1 MATLGLLAVLVVVIG
16 LGVSFVAHLRSK
28 EAGAAPGS
36 SDEFPTLSFDS
47 QTLYRPIRAVVRAI
61 RSTVDTS
68 TDPAVMA
75 MADSVREEI
84 DSAHDR
90 IVRALQTRDELR
102 KATEGQPAAVAEAS
116 RLQKLRDAAE
126 SDDEKVSMSQAYQSK
141 LSELAEYEKA
151 KVVIRK
157 IENEV
162 QLTLTSLNELK
173 AKLSVMQA
181 GTSAPD
187 QTDDLRA
194 SLGNLE
200 TIQSS
205 IDEAQAMLHP

>member
-1 MATLGLLAVLVVVIG
+1 MLTIFLLIAVVVVVGLGLA
-16 LGVSFVAHLRSK
+16 FVGHLRKTNASPVSS
-28 EAGAAPGS
+28 G
-36 SDEFPTLSFDS
+36 SDEFPSLSFDS
-47 QTLYRPIRAVVRAI
+47 QTLYRPIRSVIRAI
-61 RSTVDTS
+61 RTTIETS
-68 TDPAVMA
+68 SDPAVMA
-75 MADSVREEI
+75 MADSVRQET

-90 IVRALQTRDELR
+90 IVRVLQTRDELR
-102 KATEGQPAAVAEAS
+102 KATEGQPAAVADAS
-116 RLQKLRDAAE
+116 RLQKLRESAE
-126 SDDEKVSMSQAYQSK
+126 SDDEKLSMATAYDSK

-157 IENEV
+157 IESEV
-162 QLTLTSLNELK
+162 QLTVSSLNELK
-173 AKLSVMQA
+173 AKLSVKQA
-181 GTSAPD
+181 GTSASD